1 MLAMFPALVIMYVRL
16 ARGEEQSAI
25 AEFGAQY
32 RRYMSE
38 EPDFIPRLGDIVGG
52 IVHGS
57 KK

>member
-1 MLAMFPALVIMYVRL
+1 MFPVLVIMYVRL

-38 EPDFIPRLGDIVGG
+38 VPGFIPRLGDIVGG
-52 IVHGS
+52 FAHSS